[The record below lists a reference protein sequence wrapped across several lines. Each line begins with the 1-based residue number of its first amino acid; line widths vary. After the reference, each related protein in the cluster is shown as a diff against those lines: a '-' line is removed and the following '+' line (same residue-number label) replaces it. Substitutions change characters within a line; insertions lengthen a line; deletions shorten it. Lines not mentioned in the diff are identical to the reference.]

1 MASIH
6 LTIPIA
12 TPAADVWSAVADV
25 GAVHERLARGFVV
38 DTRLEGDTR
47 VVRFDNGFVARELLV
62 DVDGNARRIA
72 YAVVESPLGMRHHH
86 ASMQVVA
93 DSDERSRLIWIA
105 DVAPDD
111 VGAAVD
117 QFMQLGAV
125 AIQRTLDR
133 VTA

>member
-12 TPAADVWSAVADV
+12 TPVADVWSAVADV

-93 DSDERSRLIWIA
+93 DRGERSRLIWIA